1 MALRE
6 AEVREGYRQLA
17 EGKAQSPLR
26 KVHIDG
32 HAHLGTVLAEM
43 APGVTLLC
51 GVSGVGKT
59 QFLRTMAN
67 ELGVFSVA
75 YDGQVPSVQITGR
88 VLHGLSPKKGAAPP
102 SDDAN
107 LAVANTPC
115 LYIDTAR
122 ECFDVLT
129 QVRRTSDD
137 DLEALRASAAKSPP
151 HRWAD
156 GALRYILGREYED
169 ISYQEL
175 DRQNPENGEPRTW
188 FYHELTYA
196 KTAYGPDKM
205 SLGELAACVML
216 QALRRAPRGSIVL
229 LDEPENFL
237 SPKARQR
244 LLHEIISWSLKQNLS
259 VVLASHSPEIAQ
271 LLPPTSLRTIQR
283 GPQGQGVVISAGGIP
298 AQVSRVLGLKP
309 RPEAVLLVEDA
320 FAKALLEA
328 VLARCAPGL
337 RHHVLVQDVRGSGQV
352 TTVASVLGPTR
363 PGMHFLGVLDGDVR
377 NDPNYQGQWLEYL
390 PGSGDPEDLV
400 MEAITADSKK
410 AARNLNIM
418 WEELEQAVAETEASD
433 PHDQPKTVSE
443 STGIPLLQ
451 LIYYTARWLD
461 KDSPYRREVR
471 QLIQRIEE
479 LLAPE

>member
-1 MALRE
+1 MRE

-26 KVHIDG
+26 EVYIDG
-32 HAHLGTVLAEM
+32 HAHLGTVLADM

-59 QFLRTMAN
+59 QFLRTMAH
-67 ELGVFSVA
+67 ELGAFSVA
-75 YDGQVPSVQITGR
+75 YDGKVPAVRITGR
-88 VLHGLSPKKGAAPP
+88 VLHGPAAKKGAPP
-102 SDDAN
+102 SSDDAN

-137 DLEALRASAAKSPP
+137 ELEALRASAAKSPP

-175 DRQNPENGEPRTW
+175 DRQNPEKGEPRTW

-196 KTAYGPDKM
+196 RTAYGPDKM

-237 SPKARQR
+237 SPKSRQR
-244 LLHEIISWSLKQNLS
+244 LLHEIIGWSLKQHIS
-259 VVLASHSPEIAQ
+259 VVVASHSPEIAQ
-271 LLPPTSLRTIQR
+271 LLPPASLRTIQR
-283 GPQGQGVVISAGGIP
+283 GPEDQGVVISVGGIP

-309 RPEAVLLVEDA
+309 RPEAVLLVEDG
-320 FAKALLEA
+320 FAKGLLEA
-328 VLARCAPGL
+328 VLARCAPSL
-337 RHHVLVQDVRGSGQV
+337 RHHVLVQDVRGADQV
-352 TTVASVLGPTR
+352 TAVAGVLGPTH

-377 NDPNYQGQWLEYL
+377 NDPKYQGPWLAYL
-390 PGSGDPEDLV
+390 PGDGDPEALV

-410 AARNLNIM
+410 AARSLDIA
-418 WEELEQAVAETEASD
+418 WEELDQAVADTEASD
-433 PHDQPKTVSE
+433 PHDQPKIVSE
-443 STGIPLLQ
+443 SVGVPLSQ
-451 LIYYTARWLD
+451 LISYTARWLE
-461 KDSPYRREVR
+461 KGSPYRREVR
-471 QLIQRIEE
+471 QLVDRVER
-479 LLAPE
+479 LLSPE